1 MRNTPLGS
9 GPRYRLGEA
18 SIPLPPHSRRPSA
31 RWRGRGAG
39 REAARCARGGGGP
52 DGERSDL
59 EVPVVASTAMARG
72 GGGHAGVR
80 NNLVGQL
87 RTPLAGNFI

>member
-1 MRNTPLGS
+1 V
-9 GPRYRLGEA
+9 
-18 SIPLPPHSRRPSA
+18 
-31 RWRGRGAG
+31 
-39 REAARCARGGGGP
+39 RERGGGP

-80 NNLVGQL
+80 NNLVGRL